1 MMEQGFTDL
10 IGKYGIGA
18 AVIIYGASKLIPG
31 LFAARA
37 DAAGESARTD
47 IIETL
52 SARLKAVEDDIEAY
66 RRKLEEERSLRVAA
80 QDEVAALKRRV
91 ASLESQIRALGQ
103 EPK

>member
-1 MMEQGFTDL
+1 MEQGFVEL
-10 IGKYGIGA
+10 IGKYGLVS
-18 AVIIYGASKLIPG
+18 AVVIYGASKLIPN

-47 IIETL
+47 IIEML
-52 SARLKAVEDDIEAY
+52 SARLKAVEDDIETY
-66 RRKLEEERSLRVAA
+66 RRKLDEERTLRVAA

-91 ASLESQIRALGQ
+91 ASLESQLRALGQ

>member
-1 MMEQGFTDL
+1 MEQGFAEL
-10 IGKYGIGA
+10 IGKYGIA
-18 AVIIYGASKLIPG
+18 SAVVIYGVSKLIPN

-52 SARLKAVEDDIEAY
+52 SARLKAVEDDIESY
-66 RRKLEEERSLRVAA
+66 RRKLEEERTQRVAA
-80 QDEVAALKRRV
+80 QDEVASLKRRV
-91 ASLESQIRALGQ
+91 ASLEAQIRALGQ